1 MTLEMPLQFDVYVA
15 AAEQAD
21 ETIEEA
27 ADAIP
32 LCLQRRPAGEGDEAA
47 GRAFQFVER
56 QRAFAFRRAHLHARD
71 QATEIAISLL
81 RFAEDSERNGRDGL
95 EGRDRRDGRT
105 RLCPSRLS
113 CPSRPSCPS

>member
-32 LCLQRRPAGEGDEAA
+32 LCLQRRPAGERNEAVR
-47 GRAFQFVER
+47 RAFQFVER

-71 QATEIAISLL
+71 EATELALAVL
-81 RFAEDSERNGRDGL
+81 RFAEDGKH
-95 EGRDRRDGRT
+95 EGRLPDRFHPTCATCPT
-105 RLCPSRLS
+105 RPTCPTCLS
-113 CPSRPSCPS
+113 FLLWR

>member
-1 MTLEMPLQFDVYVA
+1 MTLEMPLQFDVHVA

-32 LCLQRRPAGEGDEAA
+32 LCLQRRPAGERDEAVR
-47 GRAFQFVER
+47 RAFQFVER

-71 QATEIAISLL
+71 EATEVAVAVL
-81 RFAEDSERNGRDGL
+81 RFAEDGQQKL
-95 EGRDRRDGRT
+95 RR
-105 RLCPSRLS
+105 LNSQL
-113 CPSRPSCPS
+113 